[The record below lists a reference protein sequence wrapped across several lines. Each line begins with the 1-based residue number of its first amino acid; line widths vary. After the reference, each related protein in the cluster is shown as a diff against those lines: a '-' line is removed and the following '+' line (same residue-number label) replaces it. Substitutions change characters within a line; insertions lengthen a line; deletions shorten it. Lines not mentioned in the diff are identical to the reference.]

1 MKRFLILFLISIQGL
16 FANEIAWDK
25 LQDSFPQ
32 QRYLVNTSL
41 LTLGASGMIQGSNI
55 LTNSQ
60 TDHTAKALARSL
72 VALSFIRF
80 SWSTYNL
87 FTESD
92 LEVYLDTDFK
102 TDPEP
107 RKTAMALSF
116 RNSARSNRL
125 WAAGLGVLTTA
136 NYFSL
141 YAINQEKY
149 KRSLISGIVGTTLL
163 FFNFYYKTAQERYI
177 PLDLSNAQVMHGDR
191 LTDQVRLAYTTGF

>member
-1 MKRFLILFLISIQGL
+1 MKTLLTLFIISMQGL

-25 LQDSFPQ
+25 LQDSFPR

-41 LTLGASGMIQGSNI
+41 LALGTSGMIQGSNI

-60 TDHTAKALARSL
+60 SDNAAKALARSL
-72 VALSFIRF
+72 VALSLIRF

-87 FTESD
+87 FTETD
-92 LEVYLDTDFK
+92 LEVYLDNDFK

-107 RKTAMALSF
+107 RKTAMAMSF
-116 RNSARSNRL
+116 RNSARASRL
-125 WAAGLGVLTTA
+125 WAAGLGMLTTA

-177 PLDLSNAQVMHGDR
+177 PLDLSSAQVMHGDR
-191 LTDQVRLAYTTGF
+191 LTNQMRLAYSTGF

>member
-1 MKRFLILFLISIQGL
+1 MKTLLILFIISMQGL
-16 FANEIAWDK
+16 LANKIAWDQ

-32 QRYLVNTSL
+32 QRYLVNASL
-41 LTLGASGMIQGSNI
+41 LTLGASGMIQGSDI
-55 LTNSQ
+55 ITNSQ
-60 TDHTAKALARSL
+60 TDNSAKTLARSL

-87 FTESD
+87 FTETD
-92 LEVYLDTDFK
+92 LEVYLDNDFK
-102 TDPEP
+102 TDSEA
-107 RKTAMALSF
+107 RKTAMAMSF

-125 WAAGLGVLTTA
+125 WAAGLGMLTTA

-177 PLDLSNAQVMHGDR
+177 PLDLSSAQVMHGDR
-191 LTDQVRLAYTTGF
+191 LTDQVRLAYRTGF